1 MYCTRCG
8 KEIRSDQ
15 KFCGNCGAKNVNYQE
30 KNDLKEMIEKAAA
43 GEENALEKIYNLTYV
58 QGFAIALQMVKNEQ
72 DAMDIMQDAYISTFR
87 NLKKIEDP
95 KRLKSWFN
103 CIVANKCKD
112 WLKKKKPQL
121 FSDIPTGDD
130 DREFEDTIA
139 DENLTFS
146 PEESVD
152 YAETKRLMKE
162 ILDGL
167 PEDQKLCVLMYYYE
181 ELSVADIADALGCST
196 GTVKSRLNY
205 ARKKIRNDVE
215 ELERKGTKLYSV
227 APLPFI
233 LWMLREGEQTISV
246 PGSFGKELV
255 RQGAGIVKSGS
266 APTSGNTGSGKSGI
280 RKTDPVKNGQAAG
293 RKIVKSAA
301 GKAAGKII
309 GTKAVAGVVG
319 AAVIG
324 GCAVAGYNIH
334 QAKEQKVTKE
344 EWQAAYKDWVGKW
357 SDDTRFELFDMNGD
371 DVPEIVRVGSCMAD
385 GATVATCTPD
395 GIREEEIYRIGMWY
409 IPGGNVLDNNDGNMG
424 VFYDRVFKIKDGEW
438 LQIGDGECRMEDNT
452 NPEYDENGDYV
463 FQYKWDGKEVTN
475 KKYEKKLKKLFGNR
489 KPEALG
495 NEAVSYHEI
504 INQISHY

>member
-1 MYCTRCG
+1 MKCRTCG
-8 KEIRSDQ
+8 NDLQGNEYNCP
-15 KFCGNCGAKNVNYQE
+15 FCGSCVDYTQAVEQAK
-30 KNDLKEMIEKAAA
+30 A
-43 GEENALEKIYNLTYV
+43 GREEGFTFLYENTYRNKLY
-58 QGFAIALQMVKNEQ
+58 IAMKYMKNEQ
-72 DAMDIMQDAYISTFR
+72 DAMDIMQDAYISAFR
-87 NLKKIEDP
+87 NLKQIEDP

-167 PEDQKLCVLMYYYE
+167 PEDQKLCVLMYYE
-181 ELSVADIADALGCST
+181 ELSVSDIADALGCST

-227 APLPFI
+227 ASLPFI

-309 GTKAVAGVVG
+309 GTKAVAGAVG

-324 GCAVAGYNIH
+324 GGAVAGYHIH

-424 VFYDRVFKIKDGEW
+424 VFYDRVFEIKDGEW

-463 FQYKWDGKEVTN
+463 FRYKWDGKEVTN

>member
-1 MYCTRCG
+1 MKCRTCG
-8 KEIRSDQ
+8 NDLQGNEYNCP
-15 KFCGNCGAKNVNYQE
+15 FCGSCVDYTQAVEQAK
-30 KNDLKEMIEKAAA
+30 A
-43 GEENALEKIYNLTYV
+43 GREEGFTFLYENTYRNKLY
-58 QGFAIALQMVKNEQ
+58 IAMKYMKNEQ
-72 DAMDIMQDAYISTFR
+72 DAMDIMQDAYISAFR
-87 NLKKIEDP
+87 NLKQIEDP

-301 GKAAGKII
+301 GKAAGEII

-324 GCAVAGYNIH
+324 GLLILMGFAVF
-334 QAKEQKVTKE
+334 
-344 EWQAAYKDWVGKW
+344 
-357 SDDTRFELFDMNGD
+357 S
-371 DVPEIVRVGSCMAD
+371 
-385 GATVATCTPD
+385 
-395 GIREEEIYRIGMWY
+395 
-409 IPGGNVLDNNDGNMG
+409 
-424 VFYDRVFKIKDGEW
+424 
-438 LQIGDGECRMEDNT
+438 
-452 NPEYDENGDYV
+452 
-463 FQYKWDGKEVTN
+463 DGKLDYLILAVTSVIFSVLTKTGLESGVMTQGLN
-475 KKYEKKLKKLFGNR
+475 SLT
-489 KPEALG
+489 
-495 NEAVSYHEI
+495 
-504 INQISHY
+504 